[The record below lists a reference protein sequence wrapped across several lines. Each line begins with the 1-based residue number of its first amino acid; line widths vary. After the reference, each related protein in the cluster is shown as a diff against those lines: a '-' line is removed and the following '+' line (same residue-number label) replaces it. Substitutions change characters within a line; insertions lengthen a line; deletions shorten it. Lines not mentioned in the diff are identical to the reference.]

1 LGPRLNFS
9 FIKGRVNLGVVMST
23 ELPKECFLALAS
35 IVYADGQIR
44 KGELEGFRRA
54 ATLYGMEPAELS
66 AIEEQAKAGIKIN
79 DVALPKM
86 SDWQAALTYAF
97 AVWVAK
103 VDGII
108 NREEN
113 EMLGVIGDK
122 LGLEK
127 LRRDAARSATY
138 DIAALPGGHKPEL
151 YDFDALEK
159 QLEAKLPASFRRHQQ
174 SSADLEEE
182 LEVDES

>member
-1 LGPRLNFS
+1 MPSNAL
-9 FIKGRVNLGVVMST
+9 VAAQQT
-23 ELPKECFLALAS
+23 ALPSLCMTTALPADCFLAFAS

-54 ATLYGMEPAELS
+54 AQLYGLS
-66 AIEEQAKAGIKIN
+66 ADEMSQIESKAKEGI
-79 DVALPKM
+79 ALSDITLPEL
-86 SDWQAALTYAF
+86 SDWQKALTYAF

-113 EMLGVIGDK
+113 EMLGELGDK

-138 DIAALPGGHKPEL
+138 DIAALPGGHKPDL
-151 YDFDALEK
+151 YDFDALET
-159 QLEAKLPASFRRHQQ
+159 QLEKKLPGSFKRHHAQEP
-174 SSADLEEE
+174 SATGS
-182 LEVDES
+182 DES

>member
-1 LGPRLNFS
+1 
-9 FIKGRVNLGVVMST
+9 MAT
-23 ELPKECFLALAS
+23 ELPEECFLTFAS

-44 KGELEGFRRA
+44 RGELEGFRRA
-54 ATLYGMEPAELS
+54 AKLYGLS
-66 AIEEQAKAGIKIN
+66 DDQLSSIEAKGKAGL
-79 DVALPKM
+79 ALADITLPDLT
-86 SDWQAALTYAF
+86 DWQGALTYSF

-108 NREEN
+108 NKEEN
-113 EMLGVIGDK
+113 EMLAELGTK

-151 YDFDALEK
+151 YDFDALESA
-159 QLEAKLPASFRRHQQ
+159 LEKKLPGSFRRHSQV
-174 SSADLEEE
+174 AKPPGALEE
-182 LEVDES
+182 LEVEAD

>member
-1 LGPRLNFS
+1 
-9 FIKGRVNLGVVMST
+9 MST
-23 ELPKECFLALAS
+23 ELPKECFLTLAS
-35 IVYADGQIR
+35 LVYADGQIR

-54 ATLYGMEPAELS
+54 ASLYGVEPTELA
-66 AIEEQAKAGIKIN
+66 AIEEQAKAGISLAEIE
-79 DVALPKM
+79 LPQM

-108 NREEN
+108 NRDEN
-113 EMLGVIGDK
+113 EMLAVIGDK

-159 QLEAKLPASFRRHQQ
+159 QLEAKLPASFRRHHEQA
-174 SSADLEEE
+174 SPEIEEV
-182 LEVDES
+182 LEVDE

>member
-1 LGPRLNFS
+1 MTTP
-9 FIKGRVNLGVVMST
+9 
-23 ELPKECFLALAS
+23 LPPACFLTFAS

-54 ATLYGMEPAELS
+54 AKVYGLSEGDLS
-66 AIEEQAKAGIKIN
+66 AIEEKGEAGIQLS
-79 DVALPKM
+79 DVELPEL
-86 SDWQAALTYAF
+86 SDWQKAVTYAF
-97 AVWVAK
+97 AVWLAK

-113 EMLGVIGDK
+113 ELLSDLGDK

-151 YDFDALEK
+151 YDFDALET
-159 QLEAKLPASFRRHQQ
+159 QLEKKLPGSFKRHHEG
-174 SSADLEEE
+174 S
-182 LEVDES
+182 

>member
-1 LGPRLNFS
+1 
-9 FIKGRVNLGVVMST
+9 MST
-23 ELPKECFLALAS
+23 ELPQECFLTFAS

-54 ATLYGMEPAELS
+54 AKLYGMGDSALADIEARAKEGLSLADISIPEL
-66 AIEEQAKAGIKIN
+66 
-79 DVALPKM
+79 

-113 EMLGVIGDK
+113 EMLAALGDK

-127 LRRDAARSATY
+127 PRRDAARSATY

-151 YDFDALEK
+151 YDFDALET
-159 QLEAKLPASFRRHQQ
+159 QLEKKLPASFRRHQE
-174 SSADLEEE
+174 SSSELTEE
-182 LEVDES
+182 LEVVEEAE

>member
-1 LGPRLNFS
+1 MP
-9 FIKGRVNLGVVMST
+9 T
-23 ELPKECFLALAS
+23 YLPVPCFLTFAS

-54 ATLYGMEPAELS
+54 AQAYGVTEAELTE
-66 AIEEQAKAGIKIN
+66 IEHRASEGLSLSDIE
-79 DVALPKM
+79 LPELT
-86 SDWQAALTYAF
+86 DWQKALTYAF
-97 AVWVAK
+97 AVWIAK
-103 VDGII
+103 VDGVI

-113 EMLGVIGDK
+113 ELLQELGDM

-151 YDFDALEK
+151 YDFAALED
-159 QLEAKLPASFRRHQQ
+159 QLETKLPGSFRRHQE
-174 SSADLEEE
+174 SSEE
-182 LEVDES
+182 LEELELEDA

>member
-1 LGPRLNFS
+1 
-9 FIKGRVNLGVVMST
+9 MST
-23 ELPKECFLALAS
+23 ELPKECFLTFAS

-54 ATLYGMEPAELS
+54 AKAYGISAEELS
-66 AIEEQAKAGIKIN
+66 EIESR
-79 DVALPKM
+79 ALEGLSLDDIDLPEL
-86 SDWQAALTYAF
+86 SDWQSALTYAF
-97 AVWVAK
+97 AVWIAK

-108 NREEN
+108 NKEEN
-113 EMLGVIGDK
+113 EMLSAIGDK

-151 YDFDALEK
+151 YDFAALET
-159 QLEAKLPASFRRHQQ
+159 QLEKKLPGSFRRHHGPGSQ
-174 SSADLEEE
+174 A
-182 LEVDES
+182 

>member
-1 LGPRLNFS
+1 
-9 FIKGRVNLGVVMST
+9 MST
-23 ELPKECFLALAS
+23 ALPPQCFLTLAS

-54 ATLYGMEPAELS
+54 AKLYGVSDDALAE
-66 AIEEQAKAGIKIN
+66 IESKAAEGIQIA
-79 DVALPKM
+79 DVDLPEM
-86 SDWQAALTYAF
+86 SDWQCALTYAF

-108 NREEN
+108 NKEET
-113 EMLGVIGDK
+113 ELLGQLGDQ

-151 YDFDALEK
+151 YDFEALEK
-159 QLEAKLPASFRRHQQ
+159 QLESKLPASFKRHHEGL
-174 SSADLEEE
+174 AATDDTVEE
-182 LEVDES
+182 LEELDTDD

>member
-1 LGPRLNFS
+1 
-9 FIKGRVNLGVVMST
+9 MST
-23 ELPKECFLALAS
+23 QLPADCFLTFAS
-35 IVYADGQIR
+35 IVYADGHIR

-54 ATLYGMEPAELS
+54 ARLYGVSDDEMASIEKRGSEGLTMGDIQLPEL
-66 AIEEQAKAGIKIN
+66 
-79 DVALPKM
+79 
-86 SDWQAALTYAF
+86 SDWQSALTYAF
-97 AVWVAK
+97 AVWIAK

-108 NREEN
+108 NKDEN
-113 EMLGVIGDK
+113 ELLGQLGDK

-159 QLEAKLPASFRRHQQ
+159 QLEKKLPGSFKRHTE
-174 SSADLEEE
+174 SKPPEEIE
-182 LEVDES
+182 EVSLDD

>member
-1 LGPRLNFS
+1 MANPG
-9 FIKGRVNLGVVMST
+9 GREYPARAMST
-23 ELPKECFLALAS
+23 ELPKECFLTFAS

-54 ATLYGMEPAELS
+54 ALAYGLSEDEL
-66 AIEEQAKAGIKIN
+66 ADIESRAKEGVFLDDI
-79 DVALPKM
+79 DLPEL
-86 SDWQAALTYAF
+86 SDWQGALTYAF
-97 AVWVAK
+97 AVWIAK

-108 NREEN
+108 NKEEN
-113 EMLGVIGDK
+113 DLLSAIGDK

-151 YDFDALEK
+151 YDFAALEA
-159 QLEAKLPASFRRHQQ
+159 QLEKKLPGSFRRHH
-174 SSADLEEE
+174 SSAAEE
-182 LEVDES
+182 

>member
-1 LGPRLNFS
+1 MTTALAP
-9 FIKGRVNLGVVMST
+9 
-23 ELPKECFLALAS
+23 ECFLAFAS

-54 ATLYGMEPAELS
+54 SRLYGLGDDELS
-66 AIEEQAKAGIKIN
+66 KIESRAKAGLSLSEV
-79 DVALPKM
+79 DFPKM
-86 SDWQAALTYAF
+86 SDWQKALTYAF

-113 EMLGVIGDK
+113 EMLQVLGDK
-122 LGLEK
+122 LGLDK

-151 YDFDALEK
+151 YDFEALED
-159 QLEAKLPASFRRHQQ
+159 QLEKKLPGSYRRHQA
-174 SSADLEEE
+174 SEEE
-182 LEVDES
+182 PEEITEQIDAIDAEKN

>member
-1 LGPRLNFS
+1 MTTP
-9 FIKGRVNLGVVMST
+9 
-23 ELPKECFLALAS
+23 LPAECFLTFAS

-54 ATLYGMEPAELS
+54 AKIYGLSDEDLSSIESRAQDSLDIDDIDLPEL
-66 AIEEQAKAGIKIN
+66 
-79 DVALPKM
+79 
-86 SDWQAALTYAF
+86 SDWQSALTYAF

-108 NREEN
+108 NKEEN
-113 EMLGVIGDK
+113 ELLSRIGDK
-122 LGLEK
+122 LNLEK

-151 YDFDALEK
+151 FDFVALEA
-159 QLEAKLPASFRRHQQ
+159 QLEKKLPGSFRRHHEGG
-174 SSADLEEE
+174 AA
-182 LEVDES
+182 

>member
-1 LGPRLNFS
+1 
-9 FIKGRVNLGVVMST
+9 MST
-23 ELPKECFLALAS
+23 QLPADCFLTFAS

-54 ATLYGMEPAELS
+54 AQVYGVSAEELAS
-66 AIEEQAKAGIKIN
+66 IEKRAQAGL
-79 DVALPKM
+79 ALNEIDLPPL
-86 SDWQAALTYAF
+86 SDWQSALTYAF
-97 AVWVAK
+97 AVWIAK

-108 NREEN
+108 NKEEN
-113 EMLGVIGDK
+113 EMLALLGDR

-159 QLEAKLPASFRRHQQ
+159 QLEKKLPGSFRRHSQ
-174 SSADLEEE
+174 AAPRANEEE
-182 LEVDES
+182 EEYEEMSLED

>member
-1 LGPRLNFS
+1 
-9 FIKGRVNLGVVMST
+9 MST
-23 ELPKECFLALAS
+23 ELPKECFLTLAS
-35 IVYADGQIR
+35 LVYADGQIR

-54 ATLYGMEPAELS
+54 ATLYGVASADLS
-66 AIEEQAKAGIKIN
+66 AIEEQAKVGISLA
-79 DVALPKM
+79 DLELPKM

-108 NREEN
+108 NRDEN
-113 EMLGVIGDK
+113 AMLGVIGDK

-151 YDFDALEK
+151 YDFDALER
-159 QLEAKLPASFRRHQQ
+159 QLEAKLPASFRRHHEQAVPE
-174 SSADLEEE
+174 SEEE
-182 LEVDES
+182 LELDAP

>member
-1 LGPRLNFS
+1 MTTP
-9 FIKGRVNLGVVMST
+9 
-23 ELPKECFLALAS
+23 LPSECFLTIAS

-44 KGELEGFRRA
+44 KGELAGFRRA
-54 ATLYGMEPAELS
+54 ARAYGVSEDELQG
-66 AIEEQAKAGIKIN
+66 IEERGKVGIDLN
-79 DVALPKM
+79 ELELPEL
-86 SDWQAALTYAF
+86 SDWQKAVTYAF

-113 EMLGVIGDK
+113 ELLGELGAK

-151 YDFDALEK
+151 YDFEALEI
-159 QLEAKLPASFRRHQQ
+159 QLEKKLPGSFKRHH
-174 SSADLEEE
+174 ANP
-182 LEVDES
+182 

>member
-1 LGPRLNFS
+1 
-9 FIKGRVNLGVVMST
+9 MST
-23 ELPKECFLALAS
+23 ELPQECFLTFAS

-54 ATLYGMEPAELS
+54 AKLYGVSESDLADIEARAKEGLTLADISMPEL
-66 AIEEQAKAGIKIN
+66 
-79 DVALPKM
+79 

-113 EMLGVIGDK
+113 EMLAALGDK

-151 YDFDALEK
+151 YDFDALET
-159 QLEAKLPASFRRHQQ
+159 QLEKKLPASFRRHQE
-174 SSADLEEE
+174 STPELSEE
-182 LEVDES
+182 LDVVEEGE